1 VDGLVVPA
9 DLKSVLQRVIVLFA
23 LAMWCTKIRLAGW
36 LSVTNASDGGR
47 ADHSA
52 QL

>member
-1 VDGLVVPA
+1 
-9 DLKSVLQRVIVLFA
+9 VLFA

-36 LSVTNASDGGR
+36 LSVTSASDGGL